1 MTSSDAMPPIFPKIQ
16 LYVTVADNP
25 ECRPQL
31 RPRAQSLS
39 VTDDTSQRPLPHTGE
54 TTSTHNDFCDVPNA
68 KPQFSTASCS
78 KNMNPSVPPF
88 FPVEK
93 DSGTATL
100 DMPPLELPDHI
111 NLLYETTVAQTRISA
126 DVDRQF
132 KDMLHRR
139 ASTFASSS
147 KDLGFCPLLL
157 HDVDT
162 GDAAPIK
169 QSPRRPPLS
178 AGNAE
183 DEILDEMLCTGVI
196 EPSISEWASPVCM
209 VKKPDGTYRFCID
222 YKRVNAVSR
231 KDAFPIPDIQDALD
245 SLRGARWFATLDLL
259 SGYWQLG
266 LTDCAKERSAFCMRR
281 GLFQFTRMPF
291 GLCGAPATFC
301 KVMSRVLGDHIGT
314 IWLCYL
320 DDVIVFG
327 RTQKE
332 LLDRLDKVLQ
342 RLHEHGL
349 KVKPSK
355 CGAV

>member
-1 MTSSDAMPPIFPKIQ
+1 MLDGLVNISTKICGLQIVHPFYYVDADIPAIGE
-16 LYVTVADNP
+16 YVTIADNP

-39 VTDDTSQRPLPHTGE
+39 VTEDTSPLPNTGEMTSTQTKLCGE
-54 TTSTHNDFCDVPNA
+54 TTA

-78 KNMNPSVPPF
+78 QSMNSSAPPF
-88 FPVEK
+88 IPVEK

-100 DMPPLELPDHI
+100 DCDMPPLELPDHI
-111 NLLYETTVAQTRISA
+111 NLLYQTTVAQTRLST

-147 KDLGFCPLLL
+147 KDLSFCPLLL

-162 GDAAPIK
+162 GDAPPIK

-183 DEILDEMLCTGVI
+183 DEIIDEMLSTGVI
-196 EPSISEWASPVCM
+196 EPSISEWASPVCL
-209 VKKPDGTYRFCID
+209 VKRPDGTYRFCID
-222 YKRVNAVSR
+222 YRRVNAVSR

-245 SLRGARWFATLDLL
+245 SLRGARWFVTLDLL

-266 LTDCAKERSAFCMRR
+266 LRAW
-281 GLFQFTRMPF
+281 F
-291 GLCGAPATFC
+291 GL
-301 KVMSRVLGDHIGT
+301 
-314 IWLCYL
+314 
-320 DDVIVFG
+320 
-327 RTQKE
+327 
-332 LLDRLDKVLQ
+332 RLSAECL
-342 RLHEHGL
+342 RLSSLSTPE
-349 KVKPSK
+349 PSSYS
-355 CGAV
+355 C